1 MEKSIKNFYSLTVL
15 NNCLSKYQIF
25 WIKQLPKFKD
35 IFNKFSFLDSDEL
48 RIKELL
54 TRHTNY
60 TNSSRSRFILNNF
73 DEEIKYFVK
82 VLPIDFKKAIENKK
96 LENSKEGK
104 DVLWEK

>member
-1 MEKSIKNFYSLTVL
+1 MIPAMIGKSAPASLSALSTNF
-15 NNCLSKYQIF
+15 
-25 WIKQLPKFKD
+25 
-35 IFNKFSFLDSDEL
+35 
-48 RIKELL
+48 
-54 TRHTNY
+54 

>member
-1 MEKSIKNFYSLTVL
+1 
-15 NNCLSKYQIF
+15 
-25 WIKQLPKFKD
+25 
-35 IFNKFSFLDSDEL
+35 
-48 RIKELL
+48 
-54 TRHTNY
+54 
-60 TNSSRSRFILNNF
+60 LNNF